1 MDKKIC
7 FNLTFDERE
16 VIVEQLRV
24 EAESLGLTEEELI
37 KRFIADALE
46 GEDNTPSIPGNTL
59 EDFLV
64 KNGAL
69 SPRPKK

>member
-1 MDKKIC
+1 MGKKIC

-16 VIVEQLRV
+16 VMVEQLRV
-24 EAESLGLTEEELI
+24 EAESLGITVEQLI
-37 KRFIADALE
+37 KRFIADAME
-46 GEDNTPSIPGNTL
+46 GEDCSPSVPGETL

-69 SPRPKK
+69 SPEPKK

>member
-1 MDKKIC
+1 MGKKIC

-24 EAESLGLTEEELI
+24 EAESLGITEEQLI

-46 GEDNTPSIPGNTL
+46 GEDSSPSIPGNTL
-59 EDFLV
+59 EDFLI
-64 KNGAL
+64 KNEAL